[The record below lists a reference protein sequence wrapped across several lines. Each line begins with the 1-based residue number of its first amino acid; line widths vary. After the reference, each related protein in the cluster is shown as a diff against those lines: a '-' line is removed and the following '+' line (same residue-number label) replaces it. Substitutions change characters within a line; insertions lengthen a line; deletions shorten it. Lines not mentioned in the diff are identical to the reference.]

1 MEFKVQQLGGKCS
14 ACGEPVDLKVYGTFS
29 NIDFWTGVCAGFL
42 GLALGKVLLSLIVR
56 LV

>member
-1 MEFKVQQLGGKCS
+1 MKFKVQQLGGKCS
-14 ACGEPVDLKVYGTFS
+14 ACGEPVDLKLSTSFL

-42 GLALGKVLLSLIVR
+42 GLALGKVLLSLIVL